1 MRQTFALVATGL
13 MLMAF
18 AATADAAPVASV
30 LGIPC
35 TTQTDGVQ
43 ACIGDSSHRV
53 PTWDGVPLDVDIYL
67 PPAAQEGPF
76 PTIFFLHG
84 FGGSKSGAVEAWAR
98 KGYALVQYSARG
110 FGNSC
115 GLAPSRNDPACVKG
129 WAHMGDIRFEA
140 RDTQYLAGLLADLG
154 IAQPQRIGAT
164 GTSYGAG
171 QSLELATLKD
181 RMALPDGQ
189 LVPWTSPKGKPMA
202 IAASAP
208 NWAWS
213 DLAGML
219 IPNGRTLDYL
229 ADASYGQTG
238 MPLAS
243 YVGLLFAAGG
253 GLGYFPPPGLDAAS
267 DADSWVARFMAGD
280 PYDDALS
287 TSIVSEI
294 RRYHSPLGIEA
305 GLPRAAREEPAPV
318 FDNTAWTDDLTRT
331 TEIIRWR
338 NAVLARFPQAEVDLL
353 FSYGAGHPRANGTT
367 PDLENLQLTFFDRL
381 LKGAPGKPLGV
392 RTYTQDCAGNKP
404 EGPFDTATWAG
415 QHPGEVRLAADPVAR
430 TITGAAPDHYAVCVD
445 PIVGSGCITVP
456 AQDSPL

>member
-84 FGGSKSGAVEAWAR
+84 FGGSKSGAVAAWAR
-98 KGYALVQYSARG
+98 AGYALVQYSARG

-115 GLAPSRNDPACVKG
+115 GLLPSRNDPACVKG
-129 WAHMGDIRFEA
+129 WAHMGDIRYEA

-154 IAQPQRIGAT
+154 VAEPKKIGVT

-181 RMALPDGQ
+181 RIALPDGR
-189 LVPWTSPKGKPMA
+189 LVPWTSAHSKPMA
-202 IAASAP
+202 ISRPAP
-208 NWAWS
+208 NWPWS

-229 ADASYGQTG
+229 ADPSYGQTG
-238 MPLAS
+238 MPLES

-253 GLGYFPPPGLDAAS
+253 ALGCFPPPGVDFSA
-267 DADSWVARFMAGD
+267 DADAWVARFMAGD
-280 PYDDALS
+280 PYDDELS
-287 TSIVSEI
+287 TDVVSEI
-294 RRYHSPLGIEA
+294 RRYHSPLGVEA
-305 GLPRAAREEPAPV
+305 DLPRTLRE
-318 FDNTAWTDDLTRT
+318 
-331 TEIIRWR
+331 
-338 NAVLARFPQAEVDLL
+338 Q
-353 FSYGAGHPRANGTT
+353 
-367 PDLENLQLTFFDRL
+367 
-381 LKGAPGKPLGV
+381 
-392 RTYTQDCAGNKP
+392 
-404 EGPFDTATWAG
+404 
-415 QHPGEVRLAADPVAR
+415 
-430 TITGAAPDHYAVCVD
+430 
-445 PIVGSGCITVP
+445 
-456 AQDSPL
+456 